1 MKLSDFNA
9 NTRTEVCSQV
19 DEIKK
24 RQRQKICSGYLGSDS
39 ILLLETIL

>member
-9 NTRTEVCSQV
+9 NTCTEVCSQV

-24 RQRQKICSGYLGSDS
+24 RQKICSGYLGSDS